1 MDKRINYLRNCYNEI
16 ENEFLKY
23 KYKHEPNNK
32 RKRRGLHTRRKL
44 KWVHKPK
51 RADITQLFY
60 FFTAYNETNNL

>member
-16 ENEFLKY
+16 EKEFLKY

-32 RKRRGLHTRRKL
+32 RKRRGLHTRRKR

-51 RADITQLFY
+51 RA
-60 FFTAYNETNNL
+60 E